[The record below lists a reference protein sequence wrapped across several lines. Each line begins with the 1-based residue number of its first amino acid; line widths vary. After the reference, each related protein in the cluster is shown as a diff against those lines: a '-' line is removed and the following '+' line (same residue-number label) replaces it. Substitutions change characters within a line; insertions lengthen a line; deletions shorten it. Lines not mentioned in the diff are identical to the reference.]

1 MWETCKRETRGLCF
15 VVSFFAVANCAS
27 SVALACPEQ
36 VNKYECCINCLLTY
50 FMFSWVHEGTSLW
63 HFFFLYLFIFP
74 NHDLTEQLTFKF
86 FYSRFCRSMVRWAPN
101 ACQSLGCRPTSNDC
115 FVLLLRFVTCQSIK
129 ISKSDQ
135 IWNAVIWLWNRRL
148 KNVWY
153 IRNRVSLLNRKT
165 ESMHS

>member
-63 HFFFLYLFIFP
+63 HFFSYTCSFFPTMTWQSSSHLNSFTRGSVVPWCDERPMPAKALAAGQLRMIALFCFC
-74 NHDLTEQLTFKF
+74 DLWRVK
-86 FYSRFCRSMVRWAPN
+86 A
-101 ACQSLGCRPTSNDC
+101 
-115 FVLLLRFVTCQSIK
+115 
-129 ISKSDQ
+129 SKSPNL
-135 IWNAVIWLWNRRL
+135 IKSETLWSGCETGGSKMFGIL
-148 KNVWY
+148 GTGFHY
-153 IRNRVSLLNRKT
+153 
-165 ESMHS
+165 